1 MGAVVSDLEQLGRLI
16 EHVATDL
23 RRTTSQA
30 ARESAA
36 RTLARALTLV
46 PTDKGELA
54 ASGRVVSRPDG
65 FAVIFDA
72 PHAEAIMRI
81 KDETAA
87 GLARIHGGMA
97 KLAADANGGQTAIR
111 ALRRRP
117 RPR

>member
-1 MGAVVSDLEQLGRLI
+1 MGAVSGLDELGQLI

-46 PTDKGELA
+46 PTDEGELA

-65 FAVIFDA
+65 FAVVFDA
-72 PHAEAIMRI
+72 PHALIVHQSPDLRH
-81 KDETAA
+81 DD
-87 GLARIHGGMA
+87 GQWQY
-97 KLAADANGGQTAIR
+97 LAAAVEPDEFSRLISER
-111 ALRRRP
+111 A
-117 RPR
+117 